1 MSNNQQQS
9 LTGGPRYP
17 SLPAKITGL
26 VFWGLVILGIIAS
39 IVIIHAYEQNL
50 PHQHKARVSSASF
63 LIEDIISEHPHT
75 NLQDI
80 KEQLTDILNETGI
93 SGLQVTYADHQIV
106 IGSIEPSLE
115 IASEVFGVEQIDPKT
130 NMGWIQSGELT
141 IFQPT
146 LEESIA
152 EIRKTI
158 LMTMGILFITFG
170 LILQWLLNK
179 ILATPFA
186 SMVETAR
193 AFTDGNDN
201 LRFNEQRKD
210 EFGFL
215 SSFINQA
222 LDKLTNQRKSLQK
235 ALHKQQAA
243 EKELTREKEQA
254 IVTLESI
261 AEAVIRTDANG
272 TITYMN
278 PVAED
283 LTGIDED
290 TAKGK
295 LISELLMLQNLQ
307 SEDDIH
313 NPVIECIQSGQAIY
327 HQREDIIL
335 IKNHEGIDVEYSA
348 APIRNTENKI
358 TGAVMILQDVRHARE
373 LTRQLSHQA
382 RHDALT
388 GLYNRREFETHLRE
402 AIESAHRQSL
412 RHSLCYIDLDQFKIV
427 NDTCGHI
434 AGDHLLKEL
443 TKHLSETVRDSD
455 ILARLGG
462 DEFGVLL
469 NNCPLSEAEHIAD
482 KLRESIK
489 QFHFNWEERIFE
501 IGASI
506 GVVEITND
514 SLDIAQVLSAA
525 DIACYAA
532 KDGGRNRVHTYQAE
546 DIGLARR
553 RGEMQWHTE
562 IINALKEDR
571 FQLYY
576 QPIIPLNNSS
586 DDYIHYEILL
596 RMRSKTGDLVMP
608 DKFLP
613 AAERFNL
620 IGEID
625 RWVITKLC
633 TTCNQRIGALSSK
646 HENKG
651 QFVIS
656 VNLSGD
662 SISDDSFLDYV
673 KEILSSFSVPP
684 QAICFEITETVAISN
699 LSKAHQFIT
708 ELKDLGC
715 LFALDD
721 FGSGM
726 SSFYY
731 LKNLPVDY
739 LKIDGSYVNNL
750 ATDPVDRALVE
761 SVNQIGHVLNMKT
774 IAEFVED
781 EATMK
786 ILAEI
791 GVDYAQGYHIAKPEP
806 LQQADVVI
814 DHAVNT

>member
-1 MSNNQQQS
+1 LSNNQQQS
-9 LTGGPRYP
+9 PTGEPQYT

-39 IVIIHAYEQNL
+39 IVIIQAYEKNL
-50 PHQHKARVSSASF
+50 PHQFQTRFSDASF
-63 LIEDIISEHPHT
+63 LIEDLISEHPHT
-75 NLQDI
+75 NLQAI
-80 KEQLTDILNETGI
+80 RPQLTTIMNETEI
-93 SGLQVTYADHQIV
+93 SGLQVTYANDQIKV
-106 IGSIEPSLE
+106 GNIDASFEKS
-115 IASEVFGVEQIDPKT
+115 SEVFSVEKIDPET
-130 NMGWIQSGELT
+130 NIGWIQSGVIT

-146 LEESIA
+146 LEDAVA
-152 EIRKTI
+152 EIRKNI
-158 LMTMGILFITFG
+158 LISMGALFIAFG
-170 LILQWLLNK
+170 FILQWLLNK

-186 SMVETAR
+186 SMVKTAR
-193 AFTDGNDN
+193 AFTDGDDN

-222 LDKLTNQRKSLQK
+222 LDKLTNQQKSLQK
-235 ALHKQQAA
+235 ALHKQQVT

-261 AEAVIRTDANG
+261 AEAVVRTDANG

-295 LISELLMLQNLQ
+295 LISELLMLQNRQ

-348 APIRNTENKI
+348 APIRNKENNI

-388 GLYNRREFETHLRE
+388 GLFNRREFEIHLRE

-443 TKHLSETVRDSD
+443 TEHLSETVRDSD

-469 NNCPLSEAEHIAD
+469 QNCALSEARHIAD

-489 QFHFNWEERIFE
+489 QFRFNWEQRIFE
-501 IGASI
+501 VGASI

-514 SLDIAQVLSAA
+514 SLDITQILSAA

-532 KDGGRNRVHTYQAE
+532 KDGGRNRIHIYQSE

-576 QPIIPLNNSS
+576 QPIIPLNKSA
-586 DDYIHYEILL
+586 DEYIHYEILL

-625 RWVITKLC
+625 RWVITKLF
-633 TTCNQRIGALSSK
+633 TTCNQKIGALSSK
-646 HENKG
+646 HENKS
-651 QFVIS
+651 QFIIS

-662 SISDDSFLDYV
+662 SLSNDSFLDYV
-673 KEILSSFSVPP
+673 KESLSSFSVPP
-684 QAICFEITETVAISN
+684 QAICFEITETVAISS
-699 LSKAHQFIT
+699 LSKAHQFIA
-708 ELKDLGC
+708 ELKNLGC
-715 LFALDD
+715 RFALDD

-750 ATDPVDRALVE
+750 ATDPVDRALVD

-781 EATMK
+781 EKTMK

-806 LQQADVVI
+806 LQQAGVVI
-814 DHAVNT
+814 DRVVNT